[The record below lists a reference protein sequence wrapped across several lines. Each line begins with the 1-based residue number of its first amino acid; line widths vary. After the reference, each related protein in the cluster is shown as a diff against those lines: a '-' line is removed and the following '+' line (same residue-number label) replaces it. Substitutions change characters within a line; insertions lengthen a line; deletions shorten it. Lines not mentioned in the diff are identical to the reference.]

1 MSSDARK
8 VTCCRNHSSTSFL
21 GLTSAK
27 AVAKA
32 SELSQA
38 LGIIPNSNP
47 NTVYYGGVNGLLS
60 ANKQARILIPNL
72 YYIADQSYFKPR
84 SFWFG
89 CLTLSALPSSCTVTV
104 TSRQALDPAESQVFR
119 FQATPLATSMKMTK
133 ATFYENFTWVDDLI
147 FTTTYDTVDL
157 LGVTL
162 VDDFFYGYAP
172 VVAG

>member
-8 VTCCRNHSSTSFL
+8 VACCRNHSSASFL

-38 LGIIPNSNP
+38 LGIVPNSNP

-119 FQATPLATSMKMTK
+119 FQATPLATSIKMTK